1 MIKKEKKEK
10 KDKLHSKKSKGSK
23 REKEED
29 NDVSSTL
36 SKVTREK
43 DMEESKAADHEEE
56 EQVDE
61 TDDEIKLYMI
71 DFNQCDP
78 KKCSGRKLESFGLL
92 KSINHKSRFKGI
104 TLSAGGT
111 KVISKEDKEI
121 IMQHGLCV
129 IDCSWNKIKEL
140 QVKTKFDHERLLP
153 FMVAVNP
160 INFGAPYNLS
170 CAEALAAGLFI
181 CELWDQGMGLMEKFK
196 WGPGFLKLN
205 NEIFDMYA
213 LCNTV
218 EDMKKAEQEYFENAK
233 KPQNRPRQRS
243 LPPSSSESDNEYD
256 DDNNGDNDNDEK
268 NADAANDSQDE
279 SEKDEGA

>member
-1 MIKKEKKEK
+1 MIKKEKKDK
-10 KDKLHSKKSKGSK
+10 KDKFHTKKSKGSK

-36 SKVTREK
+36 SKVARDK
-43 DMEESKAADHEEE
+43 DMEESKSVDHEEE
-56 EQVDE
+56 DQAEEV
-61 TDDEIKLYMI
+61 DDEVKLYMI

-160 INFGAPYNLS
+160 INFGAPYKLS

-218 EDMKKAEQEYFENAK
+218 EDMKKAEQQYFENAK
-233 KPQNRPRQRS
+233 KAENRPRQRS
-243 LPPSSSESDNEYD
+243 LPPSSSESENEYD
-256 DDNNGDNDNDEK
+256 DDDEEK
-268 NADAANDSQDE
+268 NADTNAGIAENSQGE
-279 SEKDEGA
+279 SEKDEDA